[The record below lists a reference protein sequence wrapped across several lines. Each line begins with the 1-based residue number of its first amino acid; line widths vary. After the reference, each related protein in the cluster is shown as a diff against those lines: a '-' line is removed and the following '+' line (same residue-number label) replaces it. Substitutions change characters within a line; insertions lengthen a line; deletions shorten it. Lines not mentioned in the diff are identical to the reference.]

1 MSKLKS
7 PHVVKIF
14 FSSPFGG
21 MEEEREELTRR
32 YWPSIAHLC
41 NSHGLQFAAVDM
53 RWGITAESS
62 DKAQVINICLREI
75 DRSDMFVG
83 FFGQRYGWHGA
94 DDAGLQK
101 NFDNA
106 LPRYPWLADV
116 RDRSVTELE
125 FLHGF
130 LNNPGYIPATL
141 FFRDKMYD
149 DMMREEGVQ
158 KGDKKQVFKY
168 SAESEHSSHMMEDLK
183 QRVSENREK
192 SDPFLKHRVSENR
205 EKAGLKCM
213 YMCKSDPLLKHR
225 VSENREKSDPLLKHR
240 VSENREKVGLYCM
253 YMCKCDPLLKHRV
266 SEDREKTLG
275 VHIDYKTP
283 AEAAKIMYETIMS
296 YLKTVLFADLS
307 SHQKSPREEVLS
319 QHDAFLASRC
329 NIYVHGE
336 QYQDILNKQ
345 VSAEQ
350 PQHVY
355 ITGETGSGK
364 SALLCNWVAS
374 LRENTVIAV
383 AYHFCGFADNS
394 TDVSSL
400 LSRIVTEFE
409 YIHTGKDNSL
419 GKSDKNVETTKS
431 TDGSDDIGDIRALVQ
446 KLQSVMGQLISRGKK
461 PVLVVDGI
469 DKVTYISKITKVL
482 YWLPHNL
489 PTGSL
494 VVVST
499 LTSDVA
505 NITELAARNYLNIA
519 IQPLDTDSK
528 RDMAVQS
535 LGASGKELS
544 PPQLERIVAA
554 EMTKI
559 PLFLNITMAEL
570 IAFGYFRLLDKKI
583 DTLINSSSIEE
594 LFSHMLG
601 RLEEDYNVLCCI
613 ELCSQG
619 MSETILLEM
628 FSIPGHIWTP
638 LYYALENMVIHQG
651 NMIKFGFKQ
660 LGDAVEAKY
669 LSDPDKRNFYLQK
682 LVDYFKAFLLKFDKS
697 MLTEDSQM
705 GLLQPAM
712 KLPGLLVK
720 LGDREALAHCLSNFF
735 VFTYLCGTNPYQQI
749 YLWRKTGLTGREIAN
764 LLLAS
769 FDQRLTQVY
778 FNLLDTDQL
787 KGSNRPG
794 TMLVPFLMRVNK
806 FLKMA
811 GLPEGIKEVLERAIN
826 IVTESLEQ
834 NHGDNVGNL
843 RSTLHKLQYDL
854 ACHLCESYHTAQQG
868 IDLHLKLLA
877 GYEWT
882 TISILYMSG
891 GYRVR
896 SNNRTLEEYYFH
908 EVPPL
913 IGEILTNKALCLRRL
928 NRLDEAEQLYFK
940 SLDVKIKAV
949 GRKHHIVAMAYM
961 NLGTLE
967 SHRENS
973 IKALEY
979 NKQALE
985 IYESLGQTWDN
996 SAYVMVRENN
1006 LLTLINEC
1014 EYEKADEDYQQL

>member
-183 QRVSENREK
+183 QRVSEN
-192 SDPFLKHRVSENR
+192 
-205 EKAGLKCM
+205 
-213 YMCKSDPLLKHR
+213 
-225 VSENREKSDPLLKHR
+225 
-240 VSENREKVGLYCM
+240 
-253 YMCKCDPLLKHRV
+253 
-266 SEDREKTLG
+266 REKTLG

-601 RLEEDYNVLCCI
+601 RLEEDYNVEEYQGNLVEQVLCCI

-877 GYEWT
+877 GYECQVQQQGKTDHLMKEMGHCCHGIGVGYTNLKQYDKVIEYTEKSIEHHKACRHPDIENIATSWT
-882 TISILYMSG
+882 NIGMCHMHEERYEAAIEYLDNSIK
-891 GYRVR
+891 
-896 SNNRTLEEYYFH
+896 TLEEYYFH

-985 IYESLGQTWDN
+985 IYE
-996 SAYVMVRENN
+996 RH
-1006 LLTLINEC
+1006 LTLF
-1014 EYEKADEDYQQL
+1014 